1 MSSKIKKIISG
12 LMCMALLAVYAVPV
26 NAAQYMEDMGLETAS
41 ACKHVHID
49 ITYDTVYTSTG
60 SITHRKVKYENY
72 TCMDCNTLIR
82 SYRADQGLENH
93 SWTYR
98 DLGHVELSHNY
109 EVVCRNCYHT
119 EKTSVPCPN
128 KNGPHKTPF

>member
-26 NAAQYMEDMGLETAS
+26 NATQYKDMGAETAS
-41 ACKHVHID
+41 ACKHTHTNSLD
-49 ITYDTVYTSTG
+49 IVLEYISLG
-60 SITHRKVKYENY
+60 SSAHDKLVNQKII
-72 TCMDCNTLIR
+72 CFDCNKTISDLNYIVT
-82 SYRADQGLENH
+82 ENH

-109 EVVCRNCYHT
+109 EVVCIYCHHT
-119 EKTSVPCPN
+119 ERTSVPCDN
-128 KNGPHKTPF
+128 ENGPHNTPNI